1 MTESHTTTKVQL
13 KDGVYDPLKKVV
25 QVVLPGFGA
34 LYFTLAQIWGLPA
47 ADQVVGTCSA
57 VALFLGL
64 LLTLSSKNY
73 NADNNE
79 VVGVVEVSPTE
90 DGRKRYS
97 VNFEQDPETWEG
109 KKSVQFTID
118 NKL

>member
-1 MTESHTTTKVQL
+1 MSTSSSSIQL

-25 QVVLPGFGA
+25 QVVLPGVGSLYLA
-34 LYFTLAQIWGLPA
+34 LSEIWGLPA
-47 ADQVVGTCSA
+47 AQQIVGTCSA
-57 VALFLGL
+57 LALFLGL

-73 NADNNE
+73 NADTNA
-79 VVGVVEVSPTE
+79 VVGVVEVTPTE

-109 KKSVQFTID
+109 KKSVQFTI
-118 NKL
+118 NNQL